1 MWHTLGANLKSPAK
15 LVQLMKSRNE
25 LSLDAIADSVI
36 QEITEFFSNQKK
48 YCVVAHSYGTLIAIK
63 IAYLLEKFGKCGH
76 IILVDGSPNYLKRMA
91 QGLLRT
97 TKIEDSTDVLI
108 MVVFSQ
114 FCRSEFRNNFIAK
127 LSQFS
132 DVEQKID
139 LVMEFLS
146 TEIKD
151 KYSVEYIKKLAVAIM
166 NRLKVVIGL
175 NLEDGKISDVMEN
188 KLKSPIT
195 LIRPTQASFTDIDE
209 DYSLHRYTEQEV
221 NIKYV
226 EGNHLTVLENPE
238 LTDIINSLIIS

>member
-1 MWHTLGANLKSPAK
+1 
-15 LVQLMKSRNE
+15 MKSHNE

-36 QEITEFFSNQKK
+36 QDITEFFSNQKK
-48 YCVVAHSYGTLIAIK
+48 YCVVAHSYGTLIAVK
-63 IAYLLEKFGKCGH
+63 IASLLEKLGKNGR

-97 TKIEDSTDVLI
+97 TKVEDHTDVLI
-108 MVVFSQ
+108 MVIFSQ
-114 FCRSEFRNNFIAK
+114 FGQSEYRDNFIAK
-127 LSQFS
+127 LSEIS
-132 DVEQKID
+132 VLEQKID

-151 KYSVEYIKKLAVAIM
+151 IYSVEYIKKLAVAIM
-166 NRLKVVIGL
+166 NRLKIVIAL
-175 NLEDGKISDVMEN
+175 NLEDGKISDIMEN
-188 KLKSPIT
+188 RLKSPIT
-195 LIRPTQASFTDIDE
+195 LIRPTQASFSDIDE

-238 LTDIINSLIIS
+238 LTDIINSLIS

>member
-1 MWHTLGANLKSPAK
+1 
-15 LVQLMKSRNE
+15 MKSRNE

-76 IILVDGSPNYLKRMA
+76 IILIDGSPNYLKRMA